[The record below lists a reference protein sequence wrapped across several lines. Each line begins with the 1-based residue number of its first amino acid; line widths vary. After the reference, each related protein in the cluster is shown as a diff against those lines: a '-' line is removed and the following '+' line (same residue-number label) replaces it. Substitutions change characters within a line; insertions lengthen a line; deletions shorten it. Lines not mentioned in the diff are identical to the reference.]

1 MLMCGCADVLMCRCA
16 QADVPSSISASSTA
30 KPA

>member
-16 QADVPSSISASSTA
+16 QADVPSSIYE
-30 KPA
+30 

>member
-16 QADVPSSISASSTA
+16 QADVPSSIC
-30 KPA
+30 